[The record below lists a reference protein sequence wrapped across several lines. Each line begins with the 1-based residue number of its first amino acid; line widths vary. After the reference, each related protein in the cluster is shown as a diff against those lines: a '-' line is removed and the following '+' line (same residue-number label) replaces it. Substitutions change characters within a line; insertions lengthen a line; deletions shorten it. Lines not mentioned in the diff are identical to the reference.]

1 MADATAPI
9 TNDTQS
15 QASIEFMVPLNDEHS
30 EPPVRRSGRYRKTNN
45 SSLKKSFKEYLD
57 TTPSSEIE
65 EFSAQLETTMSAL
78 PTSLSASL
86 TKSTGAECTPSSD
99 LYAPARR
106 PSRAGS
112 ELAFMMKTAAAAAL
126 LDLGDLNDDDT
137 DDEVDGLGIGDHH
150 EEKNSSNNT
159 AEKKN

>member
-1 MADATAPI
+1 MADATAPT

-15 QASIEFMVPLNDEHS
+15 QASIEFTVPLNDELS
-30 EPPVRRSGRYRKTNN
+30 EPPVRRSGRNRKANN

-57 TTPSSEIE
+57 TTPSYEIE
-65 EFSAQLETTMSAL
+65 EFSTQLETTLSAL

-86 TKSTGAECTPSSD
+86 TKSFGAERTPSGGV
-99 LYAPARR
+99 YAPARR

-112 ELAFMMKTAAAAAL
+112 ELAIMMKTAAAAAL

-137 DDEVDGLGIGDHH
+137 DDEMDGLDLGDHH
-150 EEKNSSNNT
+150 EEKNTSNIT
-159 AEKKN
+159 AEEKN